1 MNFFRPL
8 LCALLMLSHSAFANN
23 LNAMN
28 QYGEPAILEL
38 VAPTATVTSAK
49 GKSVLTLH
57 DVDKL
62 VGSSAGLH
70 KTVRTLEAFPV
81 AEFSKAWNSCNV
93 MKDQK
98 KLWNAD
104 GFNAVVIFHI
114 GTDSNPKNTHLA
126 KAPLVTAPKDT
137 TRTSGGDE
145 GIAKLMLINAKL
157 TNNALSFDVTN
168 GGIAAGEYK
177 RVRVLAEC
185 ILVGPS
191 GSRG

>member
-1 MNFFRPL
+1 MKFFKPL
-8 LCALLMLSHSAFANN
+8 LCSLLLLSHSAFANN

-38 VAPTATVTSAK
+38 VAPTATVTSAN
-49 GKSVLTLH
+49 GKSVLTLN

-70 KTVRTLEAFPV
+70 KTIRMLEAFPV

-104 GFNAVVIFHI
+104 GFNAVVIFHS

-126 KAPLVTAPKDT
+126 KSPLVTAPKDT
-137 TRTSGGDE
+137 TRTSGSNE

-157 TNNALSFDVTN
+157 SNNALSFDITN
-168 GGIAAGEYK
+168 GVIAAGNYK

-185 ILVGPS
+185 ITLSP
-191 GSRG
+191 

>member
-1 MNFFRPL
+1 MKFFKPL
-8 LCALLMLSHSAFANN
+8 LCSLLLVCHSSFANN
-23 LNAMN
+23 LNLMN

-38 VAPTATVTSAK
+38 VAPTATVTLVN

-70 KTVRTLEAFPV
+70 KTI
-81 AEFSKAWNSCNV
+81 V

-104 GFNAVVIFHI
+104 GFNAVVIFHM

-137 TRTSGGDE
+137 TRTSGSDE

-168 GGIAAGEYK
+168 GGIAAGGYK

-185 ILVGPS
+185 LGNFNPAV
-191 GSRG
+191 

>member
-8 LCALLMLSHSAFANN
+8 LCALVLLSQSAFANN

-38 VAPTATVTSAK
+38 VAPTATVTSAN
-49 GKSVLTLH
+49 GKSVITLN

-62 VGSSAGLH
+62 VGVASGLH
-70 KTVRTLEAFPV
+70 KTIRNLEAFPLV
-81 AEFSKAWNSCNV
+81 EFSKAWNSCNM

-104 GFNAVVIFHI
+104 GFNAVVIFHS

-137 TRTSGGDE
+137 TRTSGSDE
-145 GIAKLMLINAKL
+145 GIAKLMLVNAKL
-157 TNNALSFDVTN
+157 TNNTLSFDVTN
-168 GGIAAGEYK
+168 GAMAAGNYK

-185 ILVGPS
+185 IS
-191 GSRG
+191 T

>member
-1 MNFFRPL
+1 MKFIKPL
-8 LCALLMLSHSAFANN
+8 LCFLLLLCHSAFANN

-38 VAPTATVTSAK
+38 VAPTATVTLVN

-70 KTVRTLEAFPV
+70 KTIRTLEAFPV

-168 GGIAAGEYK
+168 GGIAAGGYK

-185 ILVGPS
+185 IVSNNPGW
-191 GSRG
+191 R